1 MRYGIR
7 IALVCAGITLTTFGT
22 RFVSY
27 AQQSH
32 DSSYQEM
39 SDKFFS
45 LLQQDKASDGVDYLF
60 ATNPALTKMQDE
72 AANIKGQF
80 GTVRTLMGDYVSHTK
95 LVETK
100 VAGVFVYQHYFVA
113 YERQPISVRIEYY
126 KSGATWMCSGLQFD
140 AKVTDEIQ
148 KAADANLS
156 FPTK

>member
-1 MRYGIR
+1 MRHGTR
-7 IALVCAGITLTTFGT
+7 IAMVCAAIALSALGT
-22 RFVSY
+22 RFVSH

-39 SDKFFS
+39 SDKFFN

-60 ATNPALTKMQDE
+60 ATNPAMNKMQDQ
-72 AANIKGQF
+72 AANLKGQF
-80 GTVRTLMGDYVSHTK
+80 GTVRSLMGSYVSHSK

-100 VAGVFVYQHYFVA
+100 VAGMFVYQHYFVA

-126 KSGATWMCSGLQFD
+126 KPGANWMCYGLQFD
-140 AKVTDEIQ
+140 AKVTDEIE

-156 FPTK
+156 FPEK

>member
-7 IALVCAGITLTTFGT
+7 ITLVCAAIALSALGT
-22 RFVSY
+22 HFVSY
-27 AQQSH
+27 AQQPQ

-39 SDKFFS
+39 TDKFFG

-60 ATNPALTKMQDE
+60 GTNPALTKMQDE
-72 AANIKGQF
+72 AANLKAQF
-80 GTVRTLMGDYVSHTK
+80 GTVHTLMGRYVSHSK
-95 LVETK
+95 LVESK
-100 VAGVFVYQHYFVA
+100 VAGMFVYQHYFVA

-126 KSGATWMCSGLQFD
+126 KSGTTWMCYGLQFD

-156 FPTK
+156 FQTK

>member
-1 MRYGIR
+1 
-7 IALVCAGITLTTFGT
+7 
-22 RFVSY
+22 
-27 AQQSH
+27 
-32 DSSYQEM
+32 M

-126 KSGATWMCSGLQFD
+126 KSGATWMCYGLQFD